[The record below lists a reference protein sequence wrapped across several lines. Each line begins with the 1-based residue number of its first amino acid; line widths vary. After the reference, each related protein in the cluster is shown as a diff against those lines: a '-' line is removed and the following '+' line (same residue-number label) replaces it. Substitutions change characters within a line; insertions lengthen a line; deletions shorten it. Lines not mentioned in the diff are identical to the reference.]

1 MDNKKKMAGWV
12 VLVLIVVVAAVALAV
27 TNMVTEEPIAQR
39 GQAQADAAVR
49 QLFPDAEFEQTAD
62 GMMAAKRNG
71 QIVGY
76 AVTTQAQGYA
86 GPIEVMTGI
95 EVTGTLSGISVGGT
109 DFKETEGLGAR
120 AKEPAFTDQFKGKQP
135 PLTVGQQIDA
145 IAGATVTSRAVTQ
158 AVNEA
163 AQRVSA
169 MTGSP
174 AAPSEQPAATDADR
188 TVNVSTMGY
197 GGPVLVRMTMDDE
210 GAIAAID
217 IGGARFNETAG
228 LGALAKEPAFA
239 NQFIGK
245 KPPLAMTD
253 IDAIAGATVTT
264 QAVLDAVNEGAQYL
278 AGE

>member
-27 TNMVTEEPIAQR
+27 TNRVTEEPIAQR

-174 AAPSEQPAATDADR
+174 AAPSEQPAATGTDR

-245 KPPLAMTD
+245 KPPLASAD